1 MILGE
6 MNAKV
11 GKEKIFKPAIG
22 RYSAHEV
29 SNNNA
34 LKLTDF
40 AISKNMTVSST
51 HFDHKNIHKVTW
63 TSLDGMTQNQID
75 HILVDRR
82 RGSDVMDVRMYKGSL
97 YGGYE
102 I

>member
-1 MILGE
+1 MILGD

-11 GKEKIFKPAIG
+11 GKEEIFKPAIG

-40 AISKNMTVSST
+40 AINKNMTVSST
-51 HFDHKNIHKVTW
+51 YFDHKNIHKITW
-63 TSLDGMTQNQID
+63 PSLDRMTQNQID
-75 HILVDRR
+75 HILVD
-82 RGSDVMDVRMYKGSL
+82 
-97 YGGYE
+97 
-102 I
+102 